1 MLPCSSA
8 STRLV
13 VNTSCR
19 ARTPARSRSRS
30 TTSSNHPPISPPASR
45 QALAN
50 GAPCLEVLA
59 NHMRRISTTRDL
71 SRKKLS
77 MSASSTQK
85 RFLRIS
91 PRVAEN
97 DDTTSYQL
105 KKLLLATS
113 GALAFSF
120 GYMASNFNSSVEPGG
135 SGPNLGSKFTGG
147 GGRGGGGPGTS
158 SLSVLKTRE
167 NAEEDVRRVRSQA
180 TKRPYMVSYLSLM
193 YLVVSLKPFLFYVS

>member
-50 GAPCLEVLA
+50 GAPCLEVISS
-59 NHMRRISTTRDL
+59 HMRRISTTRDL

-97 DDTTSYQL
+97 DDTPSYQL

-180 TKRPYMVSYLSLM
+180 TKRPYMVSIIVYPLCVWLC
-193 YLVVSLKPFLFYVS
+193 L